1 MMKKGRYVVLSL
13 VLLVIGFMIS
23 FSYHLTQ
30 QQKESIKITT
40 SQWERD
46 MKLRNEL
53 VELEEKNRKLQKEL
67 FAKQKK
73 VMDMEKKLA
82 EEQQAYY
89 DMAEEAERYRI
100 FLGKVK
106 VKGPGVIVTLKD
118 GQYNPSEEN
127 VNNYLVHERHVFMVV
142 NELYA
147 AGAEAVAVNGQRLS
161 HRSYI
166 VCNGPVIEIDG
177 NQLPAPFEIAA
188 IGDPKVLSAAL
199 ELQGGIK
206 DMLVSENIEVKIE
219 TKNEIVFNPLLSLD
233 D

>member
-1 MMKKGRYVVLSL
+1 MKKGRYVVLSL
-13 VLLVIGFMIS
+13 VFLIIGFMIS

-30 QQKESIKITT
+30 QEKESIKITT

-53 VELEEKNRKLQKEL
+53 VELEEKNRELQREL

-82 EEQQAYY
+82 DEQQAYH
-89 DMAEEAERYRI
+89 DMAKEAERYRV

-118 GQYNPSEEN
+118 GEYNLSEEN

-161 HRSYI
+161 NHSYM

-177 NQLPAPFEIAA
+177 NQHPAPFEIAA
-188 IGDPKVLSAAL
+188 IGDPQVLAAAL
-199 ELQGGIK
+199 NLPGGIK

>member
-1 MMKKGRYVVLSL
+1 
-13 VLLVIGFMIS
+13 
-23 FSYHLTQ
+23 
-30 QQKESIKITT
+30 KITT

-46 MKLRNEL
+46 VKLRNEL
-53 VELEEKNRKLQKEL
+53 AELEEKNRKLHKEL

-82 EEQQAYY
+82 EEQQAYD

-100 FLGKVK
+100 FSGKVK
-106 VKGPGVIVTLKD
+106 VKETGVTVTLKD
-118 GQYNPSEEN
+118 GHYNPSEEN

-147 AGAEAVAVNGQRLS
+147 SGAEAVAVNGLRLS

-177 NQLPAPFEIAA
+177 NQHPAPFEIAA
-188 IGDPKVLSAAL
+188 IGDPEVLSAAL

>member
-1 MMKKGRYVVLSL
+1 MKKGRYVVLSL

-106 VKGPGVIVTLKD
+106 VKGPGVTVTLKD
-118 GQYNPSEEN
+118 GHYNPSEEN

-177 NQLPAPFEIAA
+177 NQHPAPFEIAA

>member
-106 VKGPGVIVTLKD
+106 VKGPGVTVTLKD
-118 GQYNPSEEN
+118 GHYNPSEEN

>member
-89 DMAEEAERYRI
+89 DMAEEAERYRV

-106 VKGPGVIVTLKD
+106 VKGPGVTVTLKD
-118 GQYNPSEEN
+118 GHYNPSEEN

-177 NQLPAPFEIAA
+177 NQHPAPFEIAA
-188 IGDPKVLSAAL
+188 IGDPEVLSAAL

>member
-89 DMAEEAERYRI
+89 DMAEEAERYRV

-177 NQLPAPFEIAA
+177 NQHPAPFEIAA

>member
-177 NQLPAPFEIAA
+177 NQHPAPFEIAA

>member
-177 NQLPAPFEIAA
+177 NQHPAPFEIAA
-188 IGDPKVLSAAL
+188 IGDPEVLSAAL

>member
-1 MMKKGRYVVLSL
+1 
-13 VLLVIGFMIS
+13 
-23 FSYHLTQ
+23 
-30 QQKESIKITT
+30 
-40 SQWERD
+40 
-46 MKLRNEL
+46 
-53 VELEEKNRKLQKEL
+53 
-67 FAKQKK
+67 
-73 VMDMEKKLA
+73 
-82 EEQQAYY
+82 
-89 DMAEEAERYRI
+89 
-100 FLGKVK
+100 VK

-118 GQYNPSEEN
+118 GHYNPSEEN

-177 NQLPAPFEIAA
+177 NQHPAPFEIAA
-188 IGDPKVLSAAL
+188 IGDPEVLSAAL